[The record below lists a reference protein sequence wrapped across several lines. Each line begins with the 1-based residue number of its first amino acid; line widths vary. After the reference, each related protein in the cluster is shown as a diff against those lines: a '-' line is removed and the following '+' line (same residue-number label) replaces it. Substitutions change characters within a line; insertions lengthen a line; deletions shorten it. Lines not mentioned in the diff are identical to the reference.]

1 MGHDGFPDELWR
13 GSLAL
18 RRHKVSVIECLCRIP
33 MCISDSRTEEGSHR
47 NSAGG
52 TSRNNEEG
60 GV

>member
-33 MCISDSRTEEGSHR
+33 MCISDSRTGEQSNK